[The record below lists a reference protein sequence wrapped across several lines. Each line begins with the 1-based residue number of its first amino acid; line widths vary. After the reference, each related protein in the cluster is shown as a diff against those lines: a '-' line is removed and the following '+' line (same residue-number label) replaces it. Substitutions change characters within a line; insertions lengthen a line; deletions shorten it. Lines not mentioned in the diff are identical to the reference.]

1 MRVLVLGA
9 GLLGITSA
17 YYLQQLGHEVTVVD
31 RHAMPAAKARGRV
44 APSSFL
50 PPRPSQQ
57 TAAAAPAG
65 PGVRLVRRL
74 RGVVAALREKWPRA
88 ARPDPLENMVR
99 LGAYSRETVR
109 ALRDEA
115 GVPQAQR
122 SAGLLN
128 FYMDRSAFDAA
139 SARAS
144 RLHALGC
151 EAQRLSAEDTLKTEP
166 ALAGIREQLAGAFF
180 AADDPSRD
188 PAAFAA
194 SMVFLCRAAGVRFL
208 TNHTVVALHEGEGRL
223 DQVELTDAGGHTV
236 FLRAHAYLLALGT
249 ASVAHADALGIDMPL
264 HYVREYTALFPIKD
278 AARAP
283 RHSLHDQSGKLR
295 MKRVETP
302 EGEALRV
309 SALIRSADGN
319 ETFEPDS
326 DRFEAIKRRVNL
338 LLPGATD
345 IPNARLRTAVHAV
358 SADGLPLI
366 GKTRLRNL
374 FLNTAP
380 GAPGWVNACGAG
392 KSIARIV
399 SGLRPELAFS
409 FTGM

>member
-9 GLLGITSA
+9 GLLGVTSA

-31 RHAMPAAKARGRV
+31 RHATPAAKARGRV
-44 APSSFL
+44 APSSFV
-50 PPRPSQQ
+50 PPSR
-57 TAAAAPAG
+57 AASPAPAG
-65 PGVRLVRRL
+65 PGVMLVRRL
-74 RGVVAALREKWPRA
+74 RALVVALRAKWPRA

-128 FYMDRSAFDAA
+128 FYMDRNAFEAA
-139 SARAS
+139 TARAP

-151 EAQRLSAEDTLKTEP
+151 EAQCLSAEDTVQTEP
-166 ALAGIREQLAGAFF
+166 ALTAMREQLAGAFF
-180 AADDPSRD
+180 AAEDPSRD

-208 TNHTVVALHEGEGRL
+208 TNHTVVALHEGTGSL
-223 DQVELTDAGGHTV
+223 NQVELTDGDGQTV

-249 ASVAHADALGIDMPL
+249 ASVSHADALGIDMPL
-264 HYVREYTALFPIKD
+264 NFVREYTAIIPVKD
-278 AARAP
+278 VTRAP

-295 MKRVETP
+295 IKRIETP
-302 EGEALRV
+302 EGDALRV
-309 SALIRSADGN
+309 SALVRAVDDN

-326 DRFEAIKRRVNL
+326 DRFDAIKRRVNL

-345 IPNARLRTAVHAV
+345 IPNARLHTAVHAV

>member
-9 GLLGITSA
+9 GLLGVTSA

-31 RHAMPAAKARGRV
+31 RHSTPAAKARGRV
-44 APSSFL
+44 APSGFM
-50 PPRPSQQ
+50 PPMPSA
-57 TAAAAPAG
+57 TAAPVG
-65 PGVRLVRRL
+65 PGVMLVRRL
-74 RGVVAALREKWPRA
+74 RALVAALRARWPRA

-109 ALRDEA
+109 ALGDEA
-115 GVPQAQR
+115 SVPQAQR

-128 FYMDRSAFDAA
+128 FFMDRSAFDAA
-139 SARAS
+139 TARAP
-144 RLHALGC
+144 RLRALGC
-151 EAQRLSAEDTLKTEP
+151 EAQWLSAEDTVQTEP
-166 ALAGIREQLAGAFF
+166 ALAAMREQLAGAFF
-180 AADDPSRD
+180 AAEDPSRD

-208 TNHTVVALHEGEGRL
+208 TNHTVVALHEGE
-223 DQVELTDAGGHTV
+223 DSVNQVELTDSDGQPV

-249 ASVAHADALGIDMPL
+249 ASVSHAEALGIDMPL
-264 HYVREYTALFPIKD
+264 HFVREYTAIFPIKD
-278 AARAP
+278 ATRAP

-295 MKRVETP
+295 IKRIETP
-302 EGEALRV
+302 EGDALCV
-309 SALIRSADGN
+309 SALVRAAAGN

-326 DRFEAIKRRVNL
+326 ARFEAIKRRVNL

-345 IPNARLRTAVHAV
+345 LPNARFETAVHAV
-358 SADGLPLI
+358 SADGMPLI

>member
-9 GLLGITSA
+9 GLLGVTSA

-31 RHAMPAAKARGRV
+31 RHATPAAKARGRV
-44 APSSFL
+44 APTSVM
-50 PPRPSQQ
+50 PPIPS
-57 TAAAAPAG
+57 APAARVG
-65 PGVRLVRRL
+65 PGVVLLRRL
-74 RGVVAALREKWPRA
+74 RTLALALRGKWPRA
-88 ARPDPLENMVR
+88 SRPDTLENMVR

-115 GVPQAQR
+115 GVPQALR

-128 FYMDRSAFDAA
+128 FFMDRSAFDAA
-139 SARAS
+139 TARAQ

-151 EAQRLSAEDTLKTEP
+151 EAEWLSADDTVQAEP
-166 ALAGIREQLAGAFF
+166 ALAAMREQLAGAFF
-180 AADDPSRD
+180 AAEDPSRD

-194 SMVFLCRAAGVRFL
+194 SMVFLCRAAGVQFL
-208 TNHTVVALHEGEGRL
+208 TNHTVVALHQGEGSVNK
-223 DQVELTDAGGHTV
+223 VELTDGEGQTV
-236 FLRAHAYLLALGT
+236 FLQAHAYLLALGT
-249 ASVAHADALGIDMPL
+249 ASVSHADALGVDMPL
-264 HYVREYTALFPIKD
+264 HFVREYTAIFPIKD

-295 MKRVETP
+295 IKRIETH
-302 EGEALRV
+302 EGDALRV
-309 SALIRSADGN
+309 SALVRAVKGSEPS
-319 ETFEPDS
+319 ETDS

-338 LLPGATD
+338 LLPGATE
-345 IPNARLRTAVHAV
+345 IAQAQFQTTVHTV
-358 SADGLPLI
+358 SADGMPLI

-409 FTGM
+409 FTNM